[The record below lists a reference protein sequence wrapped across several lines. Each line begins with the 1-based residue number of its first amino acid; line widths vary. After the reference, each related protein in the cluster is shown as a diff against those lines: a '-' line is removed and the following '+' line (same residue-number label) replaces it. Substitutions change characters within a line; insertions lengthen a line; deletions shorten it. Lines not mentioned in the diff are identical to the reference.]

1 MPEEVRKV
9 FGLIKKHNMKNG
21 LTDPDHYLFFSRHGD
36 RMHECSLD
44 KKIYKFC
51 DKLGIQRRSI
61 HEIRKTFI
69 STLLDNKINSDTVR
83 ETVGHQ
89 DMRTTLNNY
98 YYDRKTEK
106 QIEEQMER
114 IWASNQ

>member
-1 MPEEVRKV
+1 
-9 FGLIKKHNMKNG
+9 
-21 LTDPDHYLFFSRHGD
+21 
-36 RMHECSLD
+36 MHECSLD

-61 HEIRKTFI
+61 HKLRKTFI
-69 STLLDNKINSDTVR
+69 STLLDNKVNSDTVR